1 METVMSVNTVN
12 NLTTDLARA
21 HEIMVEVNPK
31 AERLLVVKEFTA
43 PETTDQEREDFTF
56 TYTPGVVRRGFR
68 QMALRM
74 EKAGRTDDAEVF
86 WALRDDIDPYDGWFT
101 RVGEDAA

>member
-1 METVMSVNTVN
+1 MAVNTI
-12 NLTTDLARA
+12 TTDLARA
-21 HEIMVEVNPK
+21 HAIMVETNPK

-43 PETTDQEREDFTF
+43 PTTTDQEREDLTF
-56 TYTPGVVRRGFR
+56 TYTAGVVRRGFR

-74 EKAGRTDDAEVF
+74 EKAGRQDDADVF

-101 RVGEDAA
+101 TVDAA